1 MGVRK
6 EWDVPTRWDV
16 WDAKGE
22 EKGRRREGVWG
33 SFMACGLLVWIPK
46 YLRRGLFK

>member
-22 EKGRRREGVWG
+22 EKGRGREGVG
-33 SFMACGLLVWIPK
+33 TSYGMCGLLVRCFRDLKGVP
-46 YLRRGLFK
+46 FK